1 MPSRNNRPQGTGRR
15 DDIVQALRTA
25 ARPLPIAEIADQLQV
40 HPNTV
45 RFHMD
50 ALVANGQVE
59 PVSPQHRTPGRP
71 PRLFQAVAG
80 MDPTGPRHYRLLAE
94 VLVNAIA
101 AAPDRADRAVEAGS
115 TWGRKHGTPTSA
127 RPNDSDEAVD
137 DLVAL
142 LDDIGFAPESEPD
155 RESGGA
161 PRISLRNCPFL
172 ELAATEPQITCA
184 IHLGLMRGAVEA
196 RESPIAVER
205 LEPFAAPDRCV
216 VHLATSEKDR

>member
-1 MPSRNNRPQGTGRR
+1 MPSRNTRPQDGTGRR
-15 DDIVQALRTA
+15 GDIVRALRTA

-59 PVSPQHRTPGRP
+59 PVSPEHRTPGRP

-80 MDPTGPRHYRLLAE
+80 MNPTGPRHYRLLAE
-94 VLVNAIA
+94 VLVDAIA
-101 AAPDRADRAVEAGS
+101 AEPDRADRAVEAGS
-115 TWGRKHGTPTSA
+115 AWGRKHGTATGA
-127 RPNDSDEAVD
+127 HDSGQAVD

-142 LDDIGFAPESEPD
+142 LDDIGFAPERETD

-161 PRISLRNCPFL
+161 PQISLRNCPFL
-172 ELAATEPQITCA
+172 EFAATEPQITCA
-184 IHLGLMRGAVEA
+184 IHLGLMRGAVGAE
-196 RESPIAVER
+196 ESPITVER

-216 VHLATSEKDR
+216 VHLATAERD